1 MDEKITD
8 IRFNPIKFHPK
19 KKLQQFRATKEGR
32 KKRRKEKEQC
42 QPFGP
47 RSPRKN
53 LISIDL
59 SIHPSTV
66 SRRCNEIIFSFARPS
81 LRFFCAGFL
90 LNAGHKIVGYGR
102 TITQATSWRRRANI
116 ECNRETCKGAKAK
129 GKEKETEE
137 SCGRGD
143 KERRREK
150 GSVNE
155 MSFGR
160 IKVAAQV
167 PIPFFQFFQ
176 PGRISAACVHEA
188 RKKSAGYKSPR
199 APRPFSKTLKGVQL
213 EEKTLARAVVAPI
226 SCARTCCARLADDN

>member
-1 MDEKITD
+1 MKKLLIFAL
-8 IRFNPIKFHPK
+8 IQLNSIQK

-137 SCGRGD
+137 SCGGGT
-143 KERRREK
+143 KS
-150 GSVNE
+150 GG
-155 MSFGR
+155 GR
-160 IKVAAQV
+160 KD
-167 PIPFFQFFQ
+167 
-176 PGRISAACVHEA
+176 R
-188 RKKSAGYKSPR
+188 
-199 APRPFSKTLKGVQL
+199 
-213 EEKTLARAVVAPI
+213 
-226 SCARTCCARLADDN
+226 